1 LTQPL
6 PGAPTHGGVNPY
18 GLVVWRRGV

>member
-6 PGAPTHGGVNPY
+6 PGTATHGGVNPC